1 MALDRTNPRNP
12 LCEVDAIF
20 IDRWSPRAFAG
31 GTVTDDEIGALL
43 EAARWA
49 PSCMNEQPWRFWVAR
64 TEDARQRFIA
74 TLTERNQLWAKNASI
89 FLYIGARKHFGSSKS
104 VNRHAFFD
112 AGAAWMS
119 LALQARRLGL
129 HAHGMAGFDGKKAF
143 ALTGANPDDVDI
155 IAAIAVGRRGEA
167 QSLPE
172 DIRKRDVPTMRK
184 SREEWVVEL

>member
-1 MALDRTNPRNP
+1 MAIDRTNPRNP
-12 LCEVDAIF
+12 SYEVDAIF
-20 IDRWSPRAFAG
+20 IDRWSPRSFIN
-31 GTVTDDEIGALL
+31 GTLTDAEVDALF

-64 TEDARQRFIA
+64 TEDARQRVIM
-74 TLTERNQLWAKNASI
+74 TLTERNQVWAKNASVL
-89 FLYIGARKHFGSSKS
+89 LYIGARKHFGSSKS

-129 HAHGMAGFDGKKAF
+129 YAHGMAGFNGEKAF
-143 ALTGANPDDVDI
+143 KLTGANFDDTDI

-167 QSLPE
+167 EALPE
-172 DIRKRDVPTMRK
+172 EIRKRESPTMRNG
-184 SREEWVVEL
+184 REEWVIEL